1 MAAIEEIEGIGPAL
15 GQKLASL
22 GVRTTEALLERA
34 GTRVGR
40 KHLADQVGVT
50 EQEVLKWVNRAD
62 LMRIKGVGEEYSD
75 LLEAAGVDSPRE
87 LAHRVPA
94 MLHGTLERLN
104 AEKKLVRRLPT
115 LKEVERWVQEAKSL
129 PQLVAH

>member
-34 GTRVGR
+34 GTRAGR
-40 KHLADQVGVT
+40 KHLAEQVGVT
-50 EQEVLKWVNRAD
+50 EQEVLRWVNRAD
-62 LMRIKGVGEEYSD
+62 LMRVKGVGEEYSD
-75 LLEAAGVDSPRE
+75 LLEAAGVDSPAE

-94 MLHGTLERLN
+94 TLHGTLERLN
-104 AEKKLVRRLPT
+104 AEKKLVRRVPT
-115 LKEVERWVQEAKSL
+115 LKEVERWVQEAKAL
-129 PQLVAH
+129 PRLVAH